1 MCKDKP
7 KKCINK
13 SISDQ
18 MIHHEEN
25 PYQRVLKDAKK
36 SKINIKPLDKKK

>member
-1 MCKDKP
+1 MCKGKQ
-7 KKCINK
+7 KKGINK

-18 MIHHEEN
+18 IIHHEEN
-25 PYQRVLKDAKK
+25 PYQRVLKDSKK